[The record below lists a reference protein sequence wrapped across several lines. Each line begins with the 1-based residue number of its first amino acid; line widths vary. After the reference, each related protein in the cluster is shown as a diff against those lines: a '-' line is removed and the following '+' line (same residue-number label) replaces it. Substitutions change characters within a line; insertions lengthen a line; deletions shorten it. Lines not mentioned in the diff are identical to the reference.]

1 MSAFGSGARTCA
13 CGLSIAGWAMAAFSL
28 VLCTPPF
35 EGLADSVFLIGSV
48 AIAPAGCA
56 IAGLL
61 ACAAVALRVAG
72 VVARGCARA
81 RLRAHT
87 DARTLVPADARA
99 RADACAAAHRGVDS
113 EAAGGKG
120 RRAVRWVASGLMACA
135 LAAVLAASGFRCLLD
150 VPYVADPASPA
161 GDRVVVVERNVL
173 LSGNG
178 TVYLVPNGFGFGI
191 EVARYGADD
200 GYSPMG
206 NGTYSLEWD
215 GRVPVFEALGTP
227 ADPVGMYPPE

>member
-1 MSAFGSGARTCA
+1 MSASGSGARTCA
-13 CGLSIAGWAMAAFSL
+13 CGLSIAGWIMAAFSL
-28 VLCTPPF
+28 ALCTPSF
-35 EGLADSVFLIGSV
+35 EGLADSVFLIGPV
-48 AIAPAGCA
+48 AIAPAGYA
-56 IAGLL
+56 VAGLL
-61 ACAAVALRVAG
+61 ACAAIALRVAG
-72 VVARGCARA
+72 AVARRCARS
-81 RLRAHT
+81 RA
-87 DARTLVPADARA
+87 AIR
-99 RADACAAAHRGVDS
+99 RGTDS

-120 RRAVRWVASGLMACA
+120 RRAVRWVANGLMACA
-135 LAAVLAASGFRCLLD
+135 LAAVLAVSGFRCLLD

-206 NGTYSLEWD
+206 SGTYSLEWD
-215 GRVPVFEALGTP
+215 GRVPAFEALGTP

>member
-56 IAGLL
+56 VAGLL

-72 VVARGCARA
+72 AVARRC
-81 RLRAHT
+81 
-87 DARTLVPADARA
+87 ARA

>member
-48 AIAPAGCA
+48 AIAPAGYA
-56 IAGLL
+56 VAGLL
-61 ACAAVALRVAG
+61 ACAAIALRVAG
-72 VVARGCARA
+72 AVASRCARA

-87 DARTLVPADARA
+87 DARTLA

-120 RRAVRWVASGLMACA
+120 RRAVRWVANGLMACA
-135 LAAVLAASGFRCLLD
+135 LAAVLAVSGFRCLLD

-173 LSGNG
+173 LNGNG

-206 NGTYSLEWD
+206 SGTYSLEWD
-215 GRVPVFEALGTP
+215 GRVPAFEALGTP

>member
-1 MSAFGSGARTCA
+1 
-13 CGLSIAGWAMAAFSL
+13 
-28 VLCTPPF
+28 
-35 EGLADSVFLIGSV
+35 
-48 AIAPAGCA
+48 
-56 IAGLL
+56 
-61 ACAAVALRVAG
+61 
-72 VVARGCARA
+72 
-81 RLRAHT
+81 
-87 DARTLVPADARA
+87 
-99 RADACAAAHRGVDS
+99 
-113 EAAGGKG
+113 
-120 RRAVRWVASGLMACA
+120 MACA

>member
-1 MSAFGSGARTCA
+1 MSASGSGARTCA
-13 CGLSIAGWAMAAFSL
+13 CGLSIAGWVMAAFSL

-35 EGLADSVFLIGSV
+35 EGLGDSVFLVGPI
-48 AIAPAGCA
+48 AIAPAGYA
-56 IAGLL
+56 VAGLL
-61 ACAAVALRVAG
+61 ACAAIALRVAG
-72 VVARGCARA
+72 AVARRCARA
-81 RLRAHT
+81 RLRS
-87 DARTLVPADARA
+87 RADARA
-99 RADACAAAHRGVDS
+99 CADACAAAHRGVDS

-120 RRAVRWVASGLMACA
+120 KRAVRWVANGLMACA
-135 LAAVLAASGFRCLLD
+135 LAAVLAVSGFRCLLD
-150 VPYVADPASPA
+150 VSYVADPASPA